1 MSDIS
6 NQTAGT
12 VRAKFHHALKQ
23 CIVGLD
29 AVSDL
34 CLIAL
39 IAGEHA
45 LIESAPGLAKTTLI
59 KAIAKLTACDFGRIQ
74 FTPDLLPLDLLGTE
88 IFIDG
93 DFTLR
98 KGVVFCNVLLCDEI
112 NRAPAKIQSALLQV
126 MAEKEVTIGPQTL
139 PMADVFSVF
148 ATQNPI
154 ESSGVYELP
163 EAELDRFMFK
173 LLIDYPSFD
182 QEVAILTKG
191 IHTDA
196 NLNKLQ
202 PLLTQGQLL
211 QLRASAKFIK
221 TSERVLRYIAT
232 LVRET
237 RATQYF
243 SYGAS
248 PRGGIMLLKGA
259 QVLALL
265 EGVEEVHPEHIRKLF
280 IPTLMHRCLGEEPE
294 VIIEILDRISDR
306 VAL

>member
-1 MSDIS
+1 MPSLINAS
-6 NQTAGT
+6 NLRAHFHQTI
-12 VRAKFHHALKQ
+12 KQ

-29 AVSDL
+29 GASDL

-88 IFIDG
+88 IFVNG
-93 DFTLR
+93 DFNLR
-98 KGVVFCNVLLCDEI
+98 KGVVFCNILLCDEI

-126 MAEKEVTIGPQTL
+126 MAEKEVTIGLETL
-139 PMADVFSVF
+139 PMAAVFSVF

-191 IHTDA
+191 IRADE
-196 NLNKLQ
+196 NLNNLE
-202 PLLTQGQLL
+202 PLLTQSQILE
-211 QLRASAKFIK
+211 LRTRAKEVK
-221 TSERVLRYIAT
+221 TSERVLRYITT

-259 QVLALL
+259 QILALL
-265 EGVEEVHPEHIRKLF
+265 EGDDEVHPEHVRKLF

-294 VIIEILDRISDR
+294 VVTEILDRIADR